1 MKKNIWRKI
10 FAKLPFLAARALEE
24 LSLLK
29 QKKEIPKRGYISKTA
44 PEVQTTMALLN
55 LNMENHTAENTDTTV
70 VVEITMAL
78 LNLNLVETTMAP
90 QRRRA
95 KVYSIN
101 YH

>member
-1 MKKNIWRKI
+1 MMLAFGLLIFCLTRYFKNPIEILCEKNIWRKI

-70 VVEITMAL
+70 VVE
-78 LNLNLVETTMAP
+78 TTLA
-90 QRRRA
+90 
-95 KVYSIN
+95 
-101 YH
+101 